1 MILCHKS
8 IDKIKHMRYSSLHRN
23 KTNKKANK
31 MSLKQLET
39 LLEKNVTSTWERL
52 RGSDELLSFIER
64 REQALALADTEDFSE
79 L

>member
-1 MILCHKS
+1 
-8 IDKIKHMRYSSLHRN
+8 
-23 KTNKKANK
+23 

-52 RGSDELLSFIER
+52 RGSDELLSFIAR
-64 REQALALADTEDFSE
+64 REQALALVEVEDFSE

>member
-1 MILCHKS
+1 
-8 IDKIKHMRYSSLHRN
+8 
-23 KTNKKANK
+23 

-39 LLEKNVTSTWERL
+39 LIEKNITSSWERL

-64 REQALALADTEDFSE
+64 REQALALVEVEDFSD